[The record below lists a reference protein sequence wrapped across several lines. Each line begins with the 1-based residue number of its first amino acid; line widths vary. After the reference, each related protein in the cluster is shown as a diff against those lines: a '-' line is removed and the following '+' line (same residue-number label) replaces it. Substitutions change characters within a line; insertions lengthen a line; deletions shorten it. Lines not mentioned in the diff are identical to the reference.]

1 MYLILQHMIKFVI
14 LSFLI
19 LTACTGSKSKL
30 DSYSQEIGFDTA
42 KATLLISFENCS
54 YCFGEYQETVKEL
67 DKEIFNVVIISS
79 QLKKA
84 SLFAT
89 QDQKS
94 VFVDGE
100 KIAIKM
106 ELIES
111 LPIILLPNGE
121 RIEIFSPDQLSSYAK
136 TYAP

>member
-1 MYLILQHMIKFVI
+1 MIKFVI
-14 LSFLI
+14 VSFLI

-30 DSYSQEIGFDTA
+30 DSYSQEIGFDTD

-54 YCFGEYQETVKEL
+54 YCFGEYQETVKKL
-67 DKEIFNVVIISS
+67 DTKIFNVVIISS

-89 QDQKS
+89 PDQKS
-94 VFVDGE
+94 IFVDIK

-106 ELIES
+106 ELIKS

-121 RIEIFSPDQLSSYAK
+121 RVEIFSPDQLSSYAK

>member
-1 MYLILQHMIKFVI
+1 MIKFVI

-30 DSYSQEIGFDTA
+30 DSYSQEIGFDAA

-121 RIEIFSPDQLSSYAK
+121 RVEIFSPDQLSSYAK